1 MPEKITGK
9 EIKNNETELIW
20 RELPANRLLVEASLW
35 SADFTHFA
43 DEIRRMEPYADMY
56 HIDVSDGHFVP
67 GFLFFADLVAAL
79 RPLTNKPFHVHLMT
93 TNPQDHVKDF
103 RNAGAD
109 IISLHAENGPI
120 APAALDAVRAAG
132 AAPGLVLGLD
142 VNPESIEPYLD
153 LVNLIL
159 VMGTPMGVKGVKP
172 SKFVY
177 DRVRRIKAMVQRNGL
192 SDQIRVFADGG
203 IRDNTVPQLRA
214 AGADGVI
221 AGSLV
226 FKSTD
231 LRQTFDWLHN
241 LHVDGGA
248 GS

>member
-1 MPEKITGK
+1 MQDKITG
-9 EIKNNETELIW
+9 IKKGETEVIW
-20 RELPANRLLVEASLW
+20 KNLPSNRLLVEASLW
-35 SADFTHFA
+35 SADFGHFA
-43 DEIRRMEPYADMY
+43 DEIRRMDPYTDIY

-79 RPLTNKPFHVHLMT
+79 RPLTKKPFHVHLMT

-120 APAALDAVRAAG
+120 APAALDAVRASG

-142 VNPESIEPYLD
+142 VNTDSVEPYLE

-177 DRVRRIKAMVQRNGL
+177 DRVRRIKAMIERNGL
-192 SDQIRVFADGG
+192 TDSIKVFADGG

-214 AGADGVI
+214 AGADGVV
-221 AGSLV
+221 AGSLA
-226 FKSTD
+226 FKSTN
-231 LRQTFDWLHN
+231 LQQTFDWLHG
-241 LHVDGGA
+241 LKIEGGS